1 MTKNRLKV
9 ETIEISGIATAL
21 KTLRRPFK
29 LEVRSEV
36 NSNYDSIIGLP
47 NNNDYKEY
55 SIYSYGYINIHKTDL
70 ALMQRLIK
78 NGDEESKFS
87 RLIMAYMTITA
98 PRWWWVEMST
108 YEVGVIKG
116 CGESTMHTDCKG
128 LNGEELMEFKD
139 NMPQGNLETR
149 DMAFSYQALR
159 RIFFQRRDH
168 RLPIWGLFCEHI
180 KTLPLAEE
188 LITIE

>member
-29 LEVRSEV
+29 LEERSKV
-36 NSNYDSIIGLP
+36 NSTSDSVIVLF
-47 NNNDYKEY
+47 NKDYYKEY
-55 SIYSYGYINIHKTDL
+55 IHYSYDYIIIDQKDL

-78 NGDEESKFS
+78 NGDEEAKFS

-128 LNGEELMEFKD
+128 LKGEELMEFKD

>member
-29 LEVRSEV
+29 LEERSEV
-36 NSNYDSIIGLP
+36 NSSFNNFIGV
-47 NNNDYKEY
+47 NNGKEY
-55 SIYSYGYINIHKTDL
+55 AIYNPYIYDYINIHQKDL

-78 NGDEESKFS
+78 NGDEEAKFS

-128 LNGEELMEFKD
+128 LKGEELMEFKD

-149 DMAFSYQALR
+149 DMAFSYQTLR

>member
-9 ETIEISGIATAL
+9 ETIEIVGIATAL
-21 KTLRRPFK
+21 RTLRKPFK
-29 LEVRSEV
+29 LEERSKL
-36 NSNYDSIIGLP
+36 NSTFDSIILLS
-47 NNNDYKEY
+47 NNGYYKEY
-55 SIYSYGYINIHKTDL
+55 RHHSYNYIIIDQKDL

-78 NGDEESKFS
+78 NGDEEAKFS

-128 LNGEELMEFKD
+128 LKGEELMEFKD

-149 DMAFSYQALR
+149 DMAFSYQTLR